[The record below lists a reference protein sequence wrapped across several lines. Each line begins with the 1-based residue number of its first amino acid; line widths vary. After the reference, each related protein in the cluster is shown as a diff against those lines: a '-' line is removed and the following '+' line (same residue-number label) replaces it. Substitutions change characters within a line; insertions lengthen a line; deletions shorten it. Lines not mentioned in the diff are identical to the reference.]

1 MARPDSF
8 SAPAQRAD
16 LELAPGIV
24 QGEIIAQKY
33 RVLRV
38 VGRGGMG
45 IVVAASQLSL
55 DRMVAIKL
63 IRSEWAERSLA
74 VERLL
79 REAKAVAS
87 IQSEHVARVL
97 DVGTLDSGAP
107 FIVMEYLEGQD
118 LDKLLRRDGAMPA
131 SLAIDYLLQACEAI
145 AEAHRNG
152 IVHRDLK
159 PANVFVALGPGGTP
173 SVKVVD
179 FGISKIIGGVTPES
193 LTHPSR
199 VVGSLFHMAPEQM
212 RGKAVDARTD
222 VWALGLL
229 LYEML
234 TSKRPFRDAPWPD
247 VCARV
252 LSDAAGPFI
261 VPGDELPR
269 ELSAIIARCLE
280 RQPGGRY
287 QNVAELAVALAPF
300 GGNSSRVS
308 LERIVRVATSTGS
321 LAARTWTPTPPA
333 ELSRLSSAADAGR
346 LTPIVPPS
354 EHGLSTK
361 EPVVSSTAPP
371 GPRRQLWLGTAL
383 GVAVTSTIAS
393 WFIIG
398 GPQRVPREPA
408 LGGQPFPASS
418 AEPAMPAKELPA
430 TEPPGSLPAPAPPA
444 MPSDPSTEPGTPR
457 VTVLPALPAPISE
470 PAQRPT
476 EPSGAPTAPPT
487 GTVVRA
493 PVPPPSPAAPSPAS
507 EILRDD
513 SALAAPSSP
522 AELDP
527 KAAPDPK
534 AEPGAP
540 AAGDAPAAPTAPS
553 AMPPPNAPA
562 PAKVP
567 DAWDLSDIDFKT
579 SPTDRR

>member
-8 SAPAQRAD
+8 STPAQRAD
-16 LELAPGIV
+16 LELAPGVV
-24 QGEIIAQKY
+24 QGEIIAEKY
-33 RVLRV
+33 RVLRI

-55 DRMVAIKL
+55 DRTVAIKL

-79 REAKAVAS
+79 REAKTVAS

-107 FIVMEYLEGQD
+107 FIVMEYLEGHD
-118 LDKLLRRDGAMPA
+118 LDKLLRRDGPMPA

-152 IVHRDLK
+152 VVHRDLK
-159 PANVFVALGPGGTP
+159 PANVFIALGPGGTP

-212 RGKAVDARTD
+212 RGKSVDARTD

-234 TSKRPFRDAPWPD
+234 TGKRPFRDAPWPD

-261 VPGDELPR
+261 VPGDEMPR

-280 RQPGGRY
+280 RHPGGRY

-300 GGNSSRVS
+300 GGQSSSLS

-321 LAARTWTPTPPA
+321 LAARTWTPTPPPPGA
-333 ELSRLSSAADAGR
+333 LPRAHAADAGR
-346 LTPIVPPS
+346 FTPIVPPS
-354 EHGLSTK
+354 EHGISTK
-361 EPVVSSTAPP
+361 EPVITSATAPA
-371 GPRRQLWLGTAL
+371 PRRQLWLGAAL
-383 GVAVTSTIAS
+383 GIAVASSIGS

-398 GPQRVPREPA
+398 GAHSPPPTAGAQPLPAPNLEPA
-408 LGGQPFPASS
+408 APTV
-418 AEPAMPAKELPA
+418 EPPA
-430 TEPPGSLPAPAPPA
+430 TPPGATPTTPSPPSDPSVVPQTPRVAVLPLLPAPAPDPTRRPA
-444 MPSDPSTEPGTPR
+444 DVVDPQPPVGTIVRP
-457 VTVLPALPAPISE
+457 PAPS
-470 PAQRPT
+470 
-476 EPSGAPTAPPT
+476 PTAPANPT
-487 GTVVRA
+487 
-493 PVPPPSPAAPSPAS
+493 PMPS

-513 SALAAPSSP
+513 SALAAPSP
-522 AELDP
+522 TP
-527 KAAPDPK
+527 QAPNG
-534 AEPGAP
+534 EPGAP
-540 AAGDAPAAPTAPS
+540 AAGDAPADAPS
-553 AMPPPNAPA
+553 ASDAPSPGHQDGVTPEPSPPPRP
-562 PAKVP
+562 KVP

-579 SPTDRR
+579 TPTDRR